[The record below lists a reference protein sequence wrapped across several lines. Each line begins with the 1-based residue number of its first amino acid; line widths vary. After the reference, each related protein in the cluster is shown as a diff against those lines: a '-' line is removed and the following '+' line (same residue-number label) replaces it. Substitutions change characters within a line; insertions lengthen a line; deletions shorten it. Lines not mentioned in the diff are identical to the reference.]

1 MLKNI
6 QGGLKE
12 YKHLDMF
19 IQTFVKQDVV
29 VMSGVEVDN
38 LGEDK
43 EGWENLGGVNQ

>member
-6 QGGLKE
+6 QGGQKE
-12 YKHLDMF
+12 YKHPDMF

-43 EGWENLGGVNQ
+43 EWTSGSVKQ

>member
-6 QGGLKE
+6 QDGRKE
-12 YKHLDMF
+12 YKHPDMF

-29 VMSGVEVDN
+29 VMSINTYDN

-43 EGWENLGGVNQ
+43 DVWEGVDL